1 MTRAVAKPMKKGAPA
16 EILDLGSPSSGRFV
30 DRDHIVLRRGGK
42 AVGVVISM
50 DELRYFQG
58 LEDRLDIRDA
68 EKHLADPKRIPYEEV
83 RRKLGA
89 PRGDLLRVRV
99 GDFRVIYAVDDRR
112 RVVEIARIV
121 DRKEAYRAI

>member
-1 MTRAVAKPMKKGAPA
+1 MKKGAPA
-16 EILDLGSPSSGRFV
+16 EILDLRSPSSGRFV

-68 EKHLADPKRIPYEEV
+68 EKALADPRRIPYEKV
-83 RRKLGA
+83 RRKLG
-89 PRGDLLRVRV
+89 L
-99 GDFRVIYAVDDRR
+99 
-112 RVVEIARIV
+112 
-121 DRKEAYRAI
+121 